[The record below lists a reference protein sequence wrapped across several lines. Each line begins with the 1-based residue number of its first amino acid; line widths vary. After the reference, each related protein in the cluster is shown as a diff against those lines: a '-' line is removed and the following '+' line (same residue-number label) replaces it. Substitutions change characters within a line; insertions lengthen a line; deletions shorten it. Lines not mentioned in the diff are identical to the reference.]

1 MVKFFFR
8 HWTGTV
14 VIAVLAGWAVF
25 YLPASPSYAVFQLK
39 RAIDARDGDAA
50 ARFIDFDSVVKHAGD
65 ELAAERS
72 GGNLLGQFLS
82 QSAVALLSGP
92 MANAARAWAKS
103 EVENGERDVQMPAA
117 AVAGAIVML
126 HRNGDAAYTSF
137 RDGKGRQWEVH
148 MARNDEGQWQVV
160 EVKNIRQVLEGL
172 QRQEQQSIDTP
183 R

>member
-1 MVKFFFR
+1 MTRFFFR

-25 YLPASPSYAVFQLK
+25 YLPTSPSFAVFQLK
-39 RAIDARDGDAA
+39 RAIDARDGEAA
-50 ARFIDFDSVVKHAGD
+50 ARFVDFDSVVRHAGD
-65 ELAAERS
+65 EIAAERS
-72 GGNLLGQFLS
+72 GGNILGQILS
-82 QSAVALLSGP
+82 QSALALLSGP
-92 MANAARAWAKS
+92 MANAARAWVKN
-103 EVENGERDVQMPAA
+103 EVENGARDVQMPAA

-137 RDGKGRQWEVH
+137 RDGKGRLWEVH
-148 MARNDEGQWQVV
+148 MARNDEDRWQVV